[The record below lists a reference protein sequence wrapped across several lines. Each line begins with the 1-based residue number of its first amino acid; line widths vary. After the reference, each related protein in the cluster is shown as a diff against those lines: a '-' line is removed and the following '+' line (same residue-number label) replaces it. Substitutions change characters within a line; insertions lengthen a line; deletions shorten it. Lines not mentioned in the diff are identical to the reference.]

1 MFHEENNR
9 FSKILVNAHDVVV
22 APLRFGVTNAF
33 IYIYIYGIDLDPH
46 RFTPKWV
53 MPKIQ
58 TEKLAGRPAISWELE
73 VYFPRKI
80 CDFSR
85 VKLLIGGG

>member
-1 MFHEENNR
+1 MK
-9 FSKILVNAHDVVV
+9 KIIDSAKSLSMLMTLLLLPCGLELQTH
-22 APLRFGVTNAF
+22 L
-33 IYIYIYGIDLDPH
+33 YIYIYGIDLDPH

>member
-1 MFHEENNR
+1 MK
-9 FSKILVNAHDVVV
+9 KIIDSAKSLSMLMTLLLLPCGLELQTH
-22 APLRFGVTNAF
+22 L
-33 IYIYIYGIDLDPH
+33 YIYGIDLDPH